1 MRKIKVSL
9 QPIVK
14 NIDLPTVLKTTII
27 PGDSSESLFIA
38 TQVGRIFYISKG
50 AINTFLD
57 IRPRIIELGT
67 SNGGYDERGLLGL
80 AFHPSFYYNGLFY
93 LHYSVAGTQVPG
105 ALSKPFDPNPCDPE
119 TLNLK

>member
-38 TQVGRIFYISKG
+38 T
-50 AINTFLD
+50 
-57 IRPRIIELGT
+57 
-67 SNGGYDERGLLGL
+67 
-80 AFHPSFYYNGLFY
+80 
-93 LHYSVAGTQVPG
+93 
-105 ALSKPFDPNPCDPE
+105 
-119 TLNLK
+119 

>member
-14 NIDLPTVLKTTII
+14 NIDLPTVLKTAII

-38 TQVGRIFYISKG
+38 TQVGRIFYISNG

-57 IRPRIIELGT
+57 IRSQVIELGT
-67 SNGGYDERGLLGL
+67 SNGGYDERGLLCL
-80 AFHPSFYYNGLFY
+80 AFHSEFYYNGLFY
-93 LHYSVAGTQVPG
+93 LHYSV
-105 ALSKPFDPNPCDPE
+105 
-119 TLNLK
+119 